1 MTNKHVLGAAALF
14 VSLVIH
20 VAITY
25 LWPTMTVQKVTSNNQ
40 APSVPMLASSFSDLV
55 NENAQIQPVATKKL
69 TPTPATKSTSAEP
82 VKLSTIKP
90 IVTTATTTQTLQP
103 TQTVTAKTIQPVVT
117 KTTATPSP
125 TVTTVTPQP
134 QRTTAIAPKVKATVP
149 AVKKSNPVVTTTNKT
164 ASAPLIDEVTKPLAE
179 AEKQTPSKPVAKVAN
194 KKPTEVIAAAEITP
208 SESMKPLTAEAT
220 TTPTKSAEQPA
231 KPIAKPTIPEIKPT
245 PAPSPVTGQHAISQ
259 PASPAVPELSEQAKG
274 YTKLVNQHIANTP
287 RRPVRGKGT
296 VIIEFELNANGQIV
310 YATIATSS
318 GRSRIDKAALK
329 HLRRAAPFPP
339 PPAQAIRKFTLPFSF
354 R

>member
-1 MTNKHVLGAAALF
+1 MTNKYLLGAVALF

-25 LWPTMTVQKVTSNNQ
+25 LWPTMAVQKLASHSQ

-55 NENAQIQPVATKKL
+55 NENTLVQPVAYKKL
-69 TPTPATKSTSAEP
+69 TPTPVTKTPTAAP
-82 VKLSTIKP
+82 VKVSTIKP
-90 IVTTATTTQTLQP
+90 IVTTATRTQTLKP
-103 TQTVTAKTIQPVVT
+103 THTEATKPLQPVVT
-117 KTTATPSP
+117 NTAIKPTP
-125 TVTTVTPQP
+125 TVTTATPQP
-134 QRTTAIAPKVKATVP
+134 QRTTAVAPKVKATVP
-149 AVKKSNPVVTTTNKT
+149 ALKKSSPVVKTTENT
-164 ASAPLIDEVTKPLAE
+164 ASTPLIEEVAKPLAQPV
-179 AEKQTPSKPVAKVAN
+179 KQAPSKPVAKVVN
-194 KKPTEVIAAAEITP
+194 KKATEVVVAAIITP
-208 SESMKPLTAEAT
+208 SESMKPLTAQAT
-220 TTPTKSAEQPA
+220 TTPTESTEQTAEPV
-231 KPIAKPTIPEIKPT
+231 AKPTIAEIKLT
-245 PAPSPVTGQHAISQ
+245 PVPSPDAGQQAITQ

-296 VIIEFELNANGQIV
+296 VVIEFELNASGQIV

-339 PPAQAIRKFTLPFSF
+339 PPARAIRKFTLPFSF